1 MKVRDIMTAS
11 VDSIES
17 SDTIAYAAL
26 RMADDDVG
34 ALPILS
40 SGELVGIVT
49 DRDITVRGVALGVK
63 ADTPIHRIMTEEVAT
78 CSPDDDI
85 ETALLLMGREQIRRM
100 PVCDDRNRLV
110 GIVALSDLADHDPD
124 KKEVTET
131 LADICEPSGT
141 HCQAPLFAG

>member
-1 MKVRDIMTAS
+1 MKISDIMTVS

-17 SDTIAYAAL
+17 AGTIADAAR
-26 RMADDDVG
+26 RMAKDDIGV
-34 ALPILS
+34 LPVLS

-49 DRDITVRGVALGVK
+49 DRDITVRCVAAGL
-63 ADTPIHRIMTEEVAT
+63 DPNTPIHRIMSERVAT

-100 PVCDDRNRLV
+100 PVCDEGNRVV
-110 GIVALSDLADHDPD
+110 GIVALADLADHDPD

-131 LADICEPSGT
+131 LADICEPSGM
-141 HCQAPLFAG
+141 HCQAPVFA

>member
-17 SDTIAYAAL
+17 ADTIVHAAR
-26 RMADDDVG
+26 RMAEDDVG
-34 ALPILS
+34 VLPILS

-49 DRDITVRGVALGVK
+49 DRDVAVRAVAGGIRPD
-63 ADTPIHRIMTEEVAT
+63 APIHRIMSDQVAT

-100 PVCDDRNRLV
+100 PVCDERNRVV
-110 GIVALSDLADHDPD
+110 GIVTLADLADHDPD
-124 KKEVTET
+124 KKEVTEA
-131 LADICEPSGT
+131 LADICEPSGI
-141 HCQAPLFAG
+141 HCQAPMFV